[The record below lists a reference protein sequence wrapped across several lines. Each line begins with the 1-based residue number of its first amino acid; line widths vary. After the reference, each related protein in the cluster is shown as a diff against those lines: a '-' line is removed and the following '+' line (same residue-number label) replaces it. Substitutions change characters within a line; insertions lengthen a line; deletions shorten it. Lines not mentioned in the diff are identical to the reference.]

1 MKPEPF
7 DLQSFMFC
15 VLMPDALPEHVMYMP
30 WLKELFAIFA

>member
-7 DLQSFMFC
+7 DLQPFMFC
-15 VLMPDALPEHVMYMP
+15 GLMPGALLEHVMCMS

>member
-1 MKPEPF
+1 MKAEPF

-15 VLMPDALPEHVMYMP
+15 GLRPDALPEHVMCMP

>member
-15 VLMPDALPEHVMYMP
+15 VPMPDALLEHVMFMP